1 MAFWMTSS
9 CFAISRRTR
18 GLLPSALAATD
29 SQWLRRAKGR
39 VWKSGRGA
47 YALEERGAQGVA
59 EHLTSG
65 ERDTVS

>member
-1 MAFWMTSS
+1 MTSS

-47 YALEERGAQGVA
+47 YALEESGLNEWLNTLPQGNV
-59 EHLTSG
+59 T
-65 ERDTVS
+65 R